1 MSKLTNNQLELLF
14 SLNIKLERH
23 LTHDEKLNIMIE
35 RFEIFKNIN
44 NNINYNKLIE
54 DHRRLIDGVKYVLKW
69 RCRYNNLMDN
79 KDIINYLNF

>member
-54 DHRRLIDGVKYVLKW
+54 DHRRTHILKNILIIIFVINVL
-69 RCRYNNLMDN
+69 N
-79 KDIINYLNF
+79 